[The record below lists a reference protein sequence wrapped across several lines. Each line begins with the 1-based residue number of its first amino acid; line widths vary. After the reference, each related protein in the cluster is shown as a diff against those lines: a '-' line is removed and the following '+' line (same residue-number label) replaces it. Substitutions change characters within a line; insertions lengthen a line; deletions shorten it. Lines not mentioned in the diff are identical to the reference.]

1 MGPCTTT
8 HPITNR
14 FASIWI
20 PSETSWDRKANTHS
34 ERIGTRVLSQTVIS
48 QPMKGIWSHRTTTRC
63 TDSTSIAWAVSPPTT
78 PWRPEV
84 KIRRARTSTV
94 TFTTTL
100 SIDWIQAAEKTA
112 ILSMTLGRA
121 RAAVTT
127 FSLFLAPPVAQ
138 RVAAEVVAEVVAIV
152 IQTGSREVRVRPKIR
167 RHHLHFQ
174 LLHAPLR

>member
-48 QPMKGIWSHRTTTRC
+48 QPMKGIWNRRTTTRC
-63 TDSTSIAWAVSPPTT
+63 TDSTSIAWAVSQRTT
-78 PWRPEV
+78 PWNTEV

-94 TFTTTL
+94 TFTMTL
-100 SIDWIQAAEKTA
+100 SIGWILTAEKTA
-112 ILSMTLGRA
+112 SLLVPVTYPSLAVVTPFYHSLVTPVL
-121 RAAVTT
+121 RAA
-127 FSLFLAPPVAQ
+127 
-138 RVAAEVVAEVVAIV
+138 AAGAAAVETV
-152 IQTGSREVRVRPKIR
+152 IRTGSREVRVRLKIR
-167 RHHLHFQ
+167 RHHFPFRPPN
-174 LLHAPLR
+174 AFAK